1 MREMRRLKARFRLWR
16 SRLKVTHRIDRDLTP
31 AAIFATVQRI
41 FWTAP
46 VMGVGNLLVALGF
59 ARSSES
65 SVAIE
70 ALWRELIIKTNFL
83 VSLISFGIWVVAWRV
98 KKRPAGSRS
107 QFIFVPFVVVY
118 VLAVGMGIALVDHLV
133 MTSLSPLLICVAV
146 VGTFYYL
153 PPTYV
158 AMVFILSLLI
168 FRWAFQSLIDLPPHI
183 LDSTLVNGFMVHVL
197 GVALSTV
204 NWRHFRSSK
213 LQEKTIANQQV
224 ALTQMAY
231 QDSLTGLSNRRFL
244 DELVERE
251 VAMVRR
257 GRAQSCLIMCDI
269 DDFKTVNDTF
279 GHTIGD
285 RVLQDFAH
293 LLQGIIRNNRTI
305 VRLGGEEFVILA
317 PETSLE
323 EAVAFA
329 EQLRRAVEEH
339 EFVVDHNIL
348 QITASFGVASLD
360 GNEQEQDYYYQADK
374 ALYDAKLAGKNRVS
388 MAKEHAG

>member
-1 MREMRRLKARFRLWR
+1 
-16 SRLKVTHRIDRDLTP
+16 
-31 AAIFATVQRI
+31 
-41 FWTAP
+41 
-46 VMGVGNLLVALGF
+46 
-59 ARSSES
+59 
-65 SVAIE
+65 
-70 ALWRELIIKTNFL
+70 
-83 VSLISFGIWVVAWRV
+83 
-98 KKRPAGSRS
+98 
-107 QFIFVPFVVVY
+107 
-118 VLAVGMGIALVDHLV
+118 
-133 MTSLSPLLICVAV
+133 
-146 VGTFYYL
+146 
-153 PPTYV
+153 
-158 AMVFILSLLI
+158 
-168 FRWAFQSLIDLPPHI
+168 
-183 LDSTLVNGFMVHVL
+183 MVHVL

-317 PETSLE
+317 PDTSLE

-360 GNEQEQDYYYQADK
+360 GNEHEQDYYYQADK